1 MAYQGQ
7 TIENP
12 FTGQSLHFLTTAR
25 QTGGAALV
33 LQSSWRG
40 RGAEPPAHCHPAQ
53 EELFE
58 VLQGQLTVRLDGELR
73 RLRAGDQLRIGPGQV
88 HSMWNEEA
96 ERATARWVTRPAL
109 RTEELLE
116 TTFSLAQAGLV
127 GASGAPGL
135 LQASVLLPAYDREFR
150 LARPPRWVQRLVF
163 GLLRP
168 VARLIGLKATYS
180 TGPALPEAVAAAGA

>member
-12 FTGQSLHFLTTAR
+12 FTGQSLHVLTTAR
-25 QTGGAALV
+25 QTSGAALV

-40 RGAEPPAHCHPAQ
+40 HGSEPAAHYHPAQ

-73 RLRAGDQLRIGPGQV
+73 RLGAGEQLRIRPGQV
-88 HSMWNEEA
+88 HSMWNEAA
-96 ERATARWVTRPAL
+96 ERATARWTTRPAL
-109 RTEELLE
+109 RTEDLLE
-116 TTFSLAQAGLV
+116 TVFSLAQAGLV
-127 GASGAPGL
+127 KADGAPGL
-135 LQASVLLPAYDREFR
+135 LQASVLLPAYDQEFR
-150 LARPPRWVQRLVF
+150 LARPPRWVQRTVF

-168 VARLIGLKATYS
+168 LARLIGLKATYS
-180 TGPALPEAVAAAGA
+180 TGQPWTKEVATARG

>member
-25 QTGGAALV
+25 QTGGTALV

-40 RGAEPPAHCHPAQ
+40 QGSEPAPHYHPAQ

-73 RLRAGDQLRIGPGQV
+73 HLRAGEQLRIRPGQV
-88 HSMWNEEA
+88 HSMWNEVD
-96 ERATARWVTRPAL
+96 ERATARWTTRPAL
-109 RTEELLE
+109 RTEDLLE
-116 TTFSLAQAGLV
+116 TVFSLAQAGLV
-127 GASGAPGL
+127 KADGAPGL
-135 LQASVLLPAYDREFR
+135 LQAAVLLPAYDQEFR
-150 LARPPRWVQRLVF
+150 LARPPRWVQRVVF

-168 VARLIGLKATYS
+168 LARLIGLKATYS
-180 TGPALPEAVAAAGA
+180 AGQPWTEKVAAVKA